1 MEGKQ
6 KLDLKIL
13 LDKPSFYIDEIITG
27 NLIFQTKRSAI
38 IEKIVIEIIFFQKFN
53 TAINTQNAPIICYE
67 KLCCFELDLNPF
79 LSKVEGCYILKG
91 GNTKIPFKIDL
102 KRDLYPCF
110 EFPLKDK
117 YAFLRYK
124 MDINIFSMSF
134 NKTQFSHYIRLLSR
148 PIINDKNK
156 CLNKSISK
164 NLKKWNIINIGTTTL
179 TVSIPD
185 NNCKYDDTNFKV
197 IVFIDNLNGKES
209 TKEIKVK
216 LMRTIELYN
225 QNNKIAFKE
234 ELPVASR
241 VIPAI
246 VPPGG
251 NNYFEVFL
259 PLRES
264 DTSRYIYNNNNNP
277 IPYDF
282 FLSDINFYMPTIFSR
297 CITCKYELIVSLNF
311 NCFVYEN
318 SLPKITFPIYMTNQ
332 SPFEYQLDFQKKEY
346 EKKNKFYTNDVNE
359 NFDNNKIKINNY
371 DNIIENNKQFVNNN
385 SGGSIN
391 KFDAPN
397 PFNQYKNIDIDVNIF
412 QQNNNNINKS
422 KTLMINNEN
431 MNINAGNNFK
441 YNFNISINNNL
452 EGNINNN
459 INNNIINNNLNN
471 NNIIENDNNI
481 IENENGYN
489 NEKRKKSIK
498 ESNFNLL

>member
-27 NLIFQTKRSAI
+27 NLIFQTERSSI

-53 TAINTQNAPIICYE
+53 TPVNPQNLPIICFE
-67 KLCCFELDLNPF
+67 KLCCFELVLEPF

-225 QNNKIAFKE
+225 RDNQIVFKE

-241 VIPAI
+241 DIPAI
-246 VPPGG
+246 VQPGG
-251 NNYFEVFL
+251 NNYLEVIL

-264 DTSRYIYNNNNNP
+264 DTSRYIYNNNINP

-346 EKKNKFYTNDVNE
+346 EKKNKFYTNDANE
-359 NFDNNKIKINNY
+359 NFENNKIKINNY
-371 DNIIENNKQFVNNN
+371 DNIIENNKQFVKNN

-422 KTLMINNEN
+422 KNLINNNEN

>member
-27 NLIFQTKRSAI
+27 NLIFQTERSAI

-117 YAFLRYK
+117 YAFLRYR

-185 NNCKYDDTNFKV
+185 NNCKYDDV
-197 IVFIDNLNGKES
+197 
-209 TKEIKVK
+209 
-216 LMRTIELYN
+216 Y
-225 QNNKIAFKE
+225 
-234 ELPVASR
+234 
-241 VIPAI
+241 
-246 VPPGG
+246 
-251 NNYFEVFL
+251 
-259 PLRES
+259 
-264 DTSRYIYNNNNNP
+264 
-277 IPYDF
+277 
-282 FLSDINFYMPTIFSR
+282 
-297 CITCKYELIVSLNF
+297 KYEFNDLCYEECPYGTELN
-311 NCFVYEN
+311 
-318 SLPKITFPIYMTNQ
+318 I
-332 SPFEYQLDFQKKEY
+332 
-346 EKKNKFYTNDVNE
+346 E
-359 NFDNNKIKINNY
+359 NFVCLYTKISDVFSLRRSCDNNFLLGCIRY
-371 DNIIENNKQFVNNN
+371 T
-385 SGGSIN
+385 SGRDFKSY
-391 KFDAPN
+391 N
-397 PFNQYKNIDIDVNIF
+397 P
-412 QQNNNNINKS
+412 
-422 KTLMINNEN
+422 
-431 MNINAGNNFK
+431 
-441 YNFNISINNNL
+441 
-452 EGNINNN
+452 
-459 INNNIINNNLNN
+459 
-471 NNIIENDNNI
+471 
-481 IENENGYN
+481 GY
-489 NEKRKKSIK
+489 RQVSGD
-498 ESNFNLL
+498 FCC